1 MLSIMHYISQRDMSD
16 QWLSTRQTAE
26 RLGVSEASVRRWSD
40 RGVLPVHRVGKRLE
54 RRFRPEDVER
64 FVAPPRPGSPPAASD
79 STRVVLGT
87 EAVDLST
94 HLATL
99 YDSDAART
107 RLTAPFLADGI
118 RASQPSF
125 LMAHGEDLAG
135 YLEALDGMPD
145 VDLDA
150 AIASGVLTI
159 RAAPGSTAREA
170 LDYFEKVFW
179 SAVDRHATVIRVV
192 GEMGSVRDA
201 FTSEREML
209 DFEAMFNTVG
219 KRFPCVAV
227 CQYDV
232 RKFSGQAVLGALR
245 AHPDI
250 LDASIGLLLK

>member
-1 MLSIMHYISQRDMSD
+1 MQYISQRDMSSL
-16 QWLSTRQTAE
+16 LSTRETAK

-40 RGVLPVHRVGKRLE
+40 RGVLPVQRVGKRLE

-64 FVAPPRPGSPPAASD
+64 FVAPPRQGPPPVPSD
-79 STRVVLGT
+79 SARVALGSQM
-87 EAVDLST
+87 VDVST

-99 YDSDAART
+99 YDSDVART
-107 RLTAPFLADGI
+107 RLTAPFLAEGL

-135 YLEALDGMPD
+135 YLDALDEMPD
-145 VDLDA
+145 LDLDA
-150 AIASGVLTI
+150 AIASGLLTI
-159 RAAPGSTAREA
+159 GAAPGSTAREA

-179 SAVDRHATVIRVV
+179 SAVERHATVIRVV
-192 GEMGSVRDA
+192 GEMGSVRDS

-209 DFEAMFNTVG
+209 DFEAMFNMVG

-232 RKFSGQAVLGALR
+232 RKFSGQAVLAALR

>member
-1 MLSIMHYISQRDMSD
+1 MQYISQRDMKTG
-16 QWLSTRQTAE
+16 WLSTSETAKH
-26 RLGVSEASVRRWSD
+26 LGVSEASVRRWSD
-40 RGVLPVHRVGKRLE
+40 RGTLPVHRVGKRLE
-54 RRFRPEDVER
+54 RRFKPEDVER
-64 FVAPPRPGSPPAASD
+64 FVAPERPGPPPLPAD
-79 STRVVLGT
+79 KDRVVLGSQT
-87 EAVDLST
+87 VDVST

-118 RASQPSF
+118 RAGQPSF

-135 YLEALDGMPD
+135 YMDALDEMPD
-145 VDLDA
+145 MNLDA

-159 RAAPGSTAREA
+159 AAAPGSTAREA
-170 LDYFEKVFW
+170 LAYFEKVFW
-179 SAVDRHATVIRVV
+179 AAVDRHATVIRLV
-192 GEMGSVRDA
+192 GEMGSVRDT

-209 DFEAMFNTVG
+209 DFESMFNMVG
-219 KRFPCVAV
+219 KRLPCVAV

-232 RKFSGQAVLGALR
+232 RKFSGQAVLAALR

>member
-1 MLSIMHYISQRDMSD
+1 MGKD
-16 QWLSTRQTAE
+16 WLSTRQAAE

-40 RGVLPVHRVGKRLE
+40 RGVLRVQRVGKRRE
-54 RRFRPEDVER
+54 RRFKPEDVER
-64 FVAPPRPGSPPAASD
+64 FVAPGRTGLPATRSD
-79 STRVVLGT
+79 SAQVRLGGR
-87 EAVDLST
+87 AVGLST

-107 RLTAPFLADGI
+107 RMTAPFLADGI
-118 RASQPSF
+118 RAGQPSI

-135 YLEALDGMPD
+135 YMEALDGMPGVD
-145 VDLDA
+145 VDA
-150 AIASGVLTI
+150 AITSGVLTI
-159 RAAPGSTAREA
+159 GAAPGSSAPEA
-170 LDYFEKVFW
+170 LDYFEKAFW

-209 DFEAMFNTVG
+209 DFEAKFNTVG
-219 KRFPCVAV
+219 KRFPCVTV

-232 RKFSGQAVLGALR
+232 RKFTGQAVLAALR